1 MPNTKTFTTSA
12 ATGQTVYCL
21 VKRDSDGYLLRA
33 SNGAFETGLTAT
45 QAGQILTEN
54 GTIKGLYEGTEN
66 RNTWN
71 DGSYTFVCYAESVA
85 GTINPSG
92 DLILGINRVSFK
104 SDTEINFSELYS
116 LTTSLGALISSG
128 GIAGILKSSL
138 EDLGNKITSLYSMIR
153 DLQQKMAKS
162 GVR

>member
-1 MPNTKTFTTSA
+1 MPNTKTLTTSA

-45 QAGQILTEN
+45 QAGQLLTEN
-54 GTIKGLYEGTEN
+54 STVKGLYEGTEN

-71 DGSYTFVCYAESVA
+71 DGTYTFVCYAESVS
-85 GTINPSG
+85 GTINPAT

-104 SDTEINFSELYS
+104 SDTEINFGELFS

-128 GIAGILKSSL
+128 GIAGILKTSM
-138 EDLGNKITSLYSMIR
+138 EDIGKKITTLYSMIR
-153 DLQQKMAKS
+153 DLQQKISKS